1 MSTPTEVRLRDEAA
15 EEFRNLPTGPK
26 FEAAGLLLRL
36 ETEPRFGLPLGN
48 QPPGDLSDCRK
59 IYFDDRRLRI
69 VYRLLPS
76 TRNPVTAEIIAI
88 GAREALEVYEIALR
102 RLGREPYE

>member
-1 MSTPTEVRLRDEAA
+1 MPTEVQLRDEAA
-15 EEFRNLPTGPK
+15 EEFRNLQTRPK

-36 ETEPRFGLPLGN
+36 ETEPLFGLPLGD

-76 TRNPVTAEIIAI
+76 AQNPLTADVIAI
-88 GAREALEVYEIALR
+88 GAREALEVYEIALE
-102 RLGREPYE
+102 RLGRETHE